1 MKYILSVLFIG
12 IMGVACSPAARFK
25 KDEAEFKASK
35 VVMSF
40 TSIADMNDAH
50 FDIKENNY
58 FEFYRQLFD
67 SVKNTHY
74 PGRYTRQGDTL
85 YLKYYDSKGK
95 KVLGTKAVVHEG
107 KKEIVF
113 FK

>member
-1 MKYILSVLFIG
+1 MKYILLVLCIG
-12 IMGVACSPAARFK
+12 CIALACSPSARFK
-25 KDEAEFKASK
+25 KDEVAFKASK

-67 SVKNTHY
+67 SVKNTNY
-74 PGRYTRQGDTL
+74 PGSYTRMGDTL
-85 YLKYYDSKGK
+85 YLKYYDRKGK
-95 KVLGTKAVVHEG
+95 RVLGSKAVVHEG